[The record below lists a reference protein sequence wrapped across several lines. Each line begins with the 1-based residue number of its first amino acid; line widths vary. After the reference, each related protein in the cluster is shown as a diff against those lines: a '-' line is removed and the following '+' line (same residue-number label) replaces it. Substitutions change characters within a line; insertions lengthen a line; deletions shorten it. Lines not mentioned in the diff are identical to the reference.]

1 MKKCLNS
8 QEISERQHQPK
19 HVNIHN
25 GVLPV
30 FLERRQRELA
40 GLETGVFLCR
50 IHFPVGQK
58 GVLHHKAV
66 ANNPIF

>member
-1 MKKCLNS
+1 MKNYFNS
-8 QEISERQHQPK
+8 QEISKRQHQLK

-66 ANNPIF
+66 TNNPIF